1 MGLSDKL
8 ATSLRRVVGRCGW
21 SGLKER
27 ERECELSGWG

>member
-1 MGLSDKL
+1 VGLSDEL
-8 ATSLRRVVGRCGW
+8 AASQQRLVRRCGW